1 MDKIKNNKLITKR
14 SEDFA
19 NWYTD
24 IVRVAKLASYSSV
37 KGFVVFEPNGYAI
50 WEKIQSVLDAKFKE
64 TGHRNVYMPLLIP
77 ESLMEK
83 ESELIEG
90 FAPEVAWVTAG
101 GNKQLNERLC
111 IRPTS
116 ESLFSDYFSKNVS
129 SHSDLPMKYNQWCSV
144 LRWEK
149 ETRPFLRSREFL
161 WQEGHTIHETQQ
173 QAEDETKTMLGVYK
187 DFIENYL
194 AIPVIT
200 GLKTES
206 EKFAGAEYT
215 MTVEAL
221 MFNGVSLQSATSHYF
236 GQKFS
241 KPFDISFSDKESKK
255 QHVYQTSWGMSARV
269 IGGMIMVH
277 GDDKG
282 LVLPPAIAPQKV
294 VIVPIM
300 NTEKIIEVA
309 KSIQDRL
316 NSAGLAAYIDDS
328 DKSAGFRFAE
338 SEVQGIPVRIE
349 IGERD
354 LDENVVTVVR
364 RDSGEKEKVSRDVD
378 IVEHISGLL
387 DSIQKNLYDKAKLR
401 MDEQTFEC
409 HDMGEVKELMD
420 TKQGFIKG
428 MWCGNHDCELAMKEI
443 KGLKSRCILSG
454 AKPIDNKCVAC
465 GKPAEH
471 LVVWGLQY

>member
-1 MDKIKNNKLITKR
+1 MNKIKNNKYITKR
-14 SEDFA
+14 AEDFA

-50 WEKIQSVLDAKFKE
+50 WEEIQSVLDKKFKE
-64 TGHRNVYMPLLIP
+64 TGHKNVYMPLLIP
-77 ESLMEK
+77 ESLMKK

-101 GNKQLNERLC
+101 GEKQLNERLC

-116 ESLFSDYFSKNVS
+116 ESLFSDYFSKNIS

-173 QAEDETKTMLGVYK
+173 QAEDETRNMLGVYK

-241 KPFDISFSDKESKK
+241 KAFDISFSDKDSQK
-255 QHVYQTSWGMSARV
+255 QHAYQTSWGMSARV

-282 LVLPPAIAPQKV
+282 LVLPPAIAPHKV

-300 NTEKIIEVA
+300 NTENIINVS
-309 KSIQDRL
+309 KSIQGKL
-316 NSAGLAAYIDDS
+316 NNAGLATYIDDS

-338 SEVQGIPVRIE
+338 SEVQGIPIRIE

-354 LDENVVTVVR
+354 LEENAVTIVR
-364 RDSGEKEKVSRDVD
+364 RDNGEKEKVSQDVD
-378 IVEHISGLL
+378 IVEYIDNLL
-387 DSIQKNLYDKAKLR
+387 KSIQKNLYDKAKLR

-409 HDMGEVKELMD
+409 HSLDEVKKLMED
-420 TKQGFIKG
+420 KQGFIKG
-428 MWCGNHDCELAMKEI
+428 MWCGDHNCELAMKEI
-443 KGLKSRCILSG
+443 KGLKSRCILSE
-454 AKPIDNKCVAC
+454 AKAIDDKCVVC
-465 GKPAEH
+465 GRAAEH

>member
-1 MDKIKNNKLITKR
+1 MNKIKNNKYITKR
-14 SEDFA
+14 AEDFA

-50 WEKIQSVLDAKFKE
+50 WEEIQSVLDKKFKE
-64 TGHRNVYMPLLIP
+64 TGHKNVYMPLLIP
-77 ESLMEK
+77 ESLMKK

-101 GNKQLNERLC
+101 GEKQLNERLC

-116 ESLFSDYFSKNVS
+116 ESLFSDYFSKNIS

-173 QAEDETKTMLGVYK
+173 QAEDETRNMLGVYK

-241 KPFDISFSDKESKK
+241 KAFDISFSDKDSQK
-255 QHVYQTSWGMSARV
+255 QHAYQTSWGMSARV

-282 LVLPPAIAPQKV
+282 LVLPPAIAPHKV

-300 NTEKIIEVA
+300 NTENIINVS
-309 KSIQDRL
+309 KSIQGKL
-316 NSAGLAAYIDDS
+316 NNAGLATYIDDS

-338 SEVQGIPVRIE
+338 SEVQGIPIRIE

-354 LDENVVTVVR
+354 LEENAVTIVR
-364 RDSGEKEKVSRDVD
+364 RDNGEKEKVSQDVD
-378 IVEHISGLL
+378 IVEYIDNLL
-387 DSIQKNLYDKAKLR
+387 KSIQKNLYDKAKLR

-409 HDMGEVKELMD
+409 HSLDEVKKLMED
-420 TKQGFIKG
+420 KQGFIKG
-428 MWCGNHDCELAMKEI
+428 MWCGDHNCELAMKEI
-443 KGLKSRCILSG
+443 KGLKSRCILSE
-454 AKPIDNKCVAC
+454 AKAIDDKCVVC